1 MKQLLL
7 SIFLFL
13 IISIDVAGQ
22 EFDANSIQQ
31 LSKEIPELND
41 TITMSVSNW
50 SVQEF
55 LRAIANISKLNFDI
69 GANIDDVLTV
79 NFSKVKVYD
88 ILSYVSNQF
97 NLEINVVGNIF
108 IISKKSYSKSVQ
120 NEISYDSINNLL
132 CVDVHQKPLP
142 EFVKLL
148 TKVTGKNII
157 PESGMEEILITS
169 FIQKMPYQTALE
181 NIAFAND
188 LTINKKSDSLS
199 VITPKRQTLS
209 KDYYSSSNNDLE
221 TEPQQYTLDVSSHQ
235 TNNIDI
241 SAERAPLDLIIS
253 ESCRKLGKSFYINE
267 KLEGIKSLEIHNKPF
282 DIFILELLNST
293 PYTCLFRNG
302 TYLIGSRTKGEMK
315 ETKVVYFQNRTISK
329 VKDIFPKHLSS
340 DIEYTEFVEQNS
352 VIISGPSDKV
362 SEAEYFLK
370 SIDQQVPV
378 ILIEVIIVDFK
389 STYDVSTGI
398 NIGFTEEPVTTSGSF
413 FPEANVRL
421 SSSSMNNILNSFRSA
436 EAKKI
441 GVKSNIYMTLKAM
454 EEQGILKV
462 RSTPK
467 LSTLNGHEAS
477 LVIGQT
483 EYFEEES
490 SNIVGNVG
498 TTVSTYKTYKSVD
511 AEMSIQITPVV
522 SGNEKVTLEVIVK
535 QSDFTERIT
544 KSAPPGVERR
554 EFKSTI
560 NVLNE
565 ETVILGGLEESD
577 KSETAS
583 GTPLLSR
590 VPIIKWLFSS
600 RSKKSSTEKL
610 NVFIKP
616 TILE

>member
-235 TNNIDI
+235 PNNIDI

>member
-7 SIFLFL
+7 SIFLFF
-13 IISIDVAGQ
+13 IISVDVAGQ
-22 EFDANSIQQ
+22 NFDGNSIQQ
-31 LSKEIPELND
+31 LSKEIPELDD

-69 GANIDDVLTV
+69 ETNIDDVLTV

-88 ILSYVSNQF
+88 ILTYVSSQF
-97 NLEINVVGNIF
+97 NLDINVVGNIF

-132 CVDVHQKPLP
+132 WVDVHQKPLP
-142 EFVKLL
+142 EFVKLV
-148 TKVTGKNII
+148 TKATGKNII

-188 LTINKKSDSLS
+188 LTINIKSDSLS

-209 KDYYSSSNNDLE
+209 KDYYPNNDLE
-221 TEPQQYTLDVSSHQ
+221 MEPQQYTLDVSSHQ
-235 TNNIDI
+235 PNNIDI

-315 ETKVVYFQNRTISK
+315 ESKIVYFQNRTISK
-329 VKDIFPKHLSS
+329 VKDVFPKHLSS

-362 SEAEYFLK
+362 REAESFLK

-398 NIGFTEEPVTTSGSF
+398 NIGFTEEPVTTSGSI
-413 FPEANVRL
+413 FPETNVRL